1 MKKRSITLM
10 LILFISTISFAQ
22 IGILKTNK
30 NEHDKKVEIDCPDT
44 LLTNFLSE
52 DVYCYKNQLLYVL
65 PKTKSLQKYGYDY
78 FYKTKKMEK
87 KYACCQS
94 YNSRYESLANRYF
107 YVTEINHHPK
117 YKTSILY
124 AGKYY
129 FTLKDKDT
137 DEIVYFEYSSK
148 YEDSFPFLSVT
159 YFEKHKNDMN
169 GTKIIL
175 RGGNWRGRISSEYDK
190 IYDINNGKEV
200 LLDTGEVWTV
210 GELVVEDKYNTL
222 SYVIS
227 NNKGEVTTIQKNYL
241 NNGINEFSVNQFII
255 FKKDADGIKKECE
268 MCYNSIIK
276 REIMIG
282 MTEEMVKLS
291 WGKPDKINTSSYGSD
306 QWIYNNRYLYFENSK
321 LKSWN

>member
-1 MKKRSITLM
+1 MKNGNIILT

-22 IGILKTNK
+22 IGTLKTNK
-30 NEHDKKVEIDCPDT
+30 NEYDKKVEINCPDT

-78 FYKTKKMEK
+78 FYKTKKIEK

-94 YNSRYESLANRYF
+94 YNSKYESLANKYF

-117 YKTSILY
+117 YKTSTIY
-124 AGKYY
+124 AEKYY
-129 FTLKDKDT
+129 LTLKDKDT
-137 DEIVYFEYSSK
+137 NEVVYFVYNPNSK
-148 YEDSFPFLSVT
+148 FGFPFLSVT

-169 GTKIIL
+169 GSEIIL
-175 RGGNWRGRISSEYDK
+175 RGGNWRKRISSKYDK
-190 IYDINNGKEV
+190 IYDINNGEEIF
-200 LLDTGEVWTV
+200 LDTGEVWIV

-222 SYVIS
+222 SYIIS
-227 NNKGEVTTIQKNYL
+227 NSKGEVTTIQKKYL
-241 NNGINEFSVNQFII
+241 NNGINEFSVNQFVI
-255 FKKDADGIKKECE
+255 FKKDVDRIKKKCE
-268 MCYNSIIK
+268 MFYNAIMK
-276 REIMIG
+276 RNISIG

-291 WGKPDKINTSSYGSD
+291 WGKPDKINTSSHGSN
-306 QWIYNNRYLYFENSK
+306 QWVYNNRYLYFENSI